1 MNLNLR
7 PIFSTLLR
15 NRTGAVLV
23 AMQIAVAL
31 AVLVN
36 ATYIV
41 KQRLDEINRPTG
53 VDDKNLFS
61 MDATGFTPRY
71 DYASSVREDLAYLRG
86 LDGVVAATVTD
97 DVPFNPN
104 GDSEALFKTPDIK
117 LSNLVGAYCYEMDEQ
132 GLQTL
137 GSHII
142 AGRGFRKEEIL
153 PPMTPA
159 TSTRPFPQIVVTQRL
174 AKTLFPDSNAV
185 GKQVYDFQ
193 ARPVTIVGIAS
204 DMAGPWPAAE
214 GTFIH
219 GAYWVPEQPLMYGFH
234 YLVRTAPGRRDEIM
248 RVAAAHLAQS
258 SRDRAI
264 SSVRSV
270 EYYKEFTYLTARV
283 TVDTLMIV
291 TALLLGVAALGIFGL
306 ATFNVTTR
314 TKQIGTRRALGAR
327 KADVVSYFMVENALI
342 TTAGIVLGCA
352 LALGIGYWLSLQ
364 YQLPRLDLYYLV
376 GGFLALWAI
385 GQLAA
390 WQPAR
395 RAAKVP
401 PSVATRTA

>member
-7 PIFSTLLR
+7 PIFSALLR

-31 AVLVN
+31 AILVN

-53 VDDKNLFS
+53 VDEQNLFS
-61 MDATGFTPRY
+61 MDATGFTERY

-86 LDGVVAATVTD
+86 LEGVTAATVTD
-97 DVPFNPN
+97 NVPFNPN
-104 GDSEALFKTPDIK
+104 GDSEALFKTPEAK
-117 LSNLVGAYCYEMDEQ
+117 VSEMVGAYAYEMDEQ
-132 GLQTL
+132 GLETL

-153 PPMTPA
+153 PPMTPS
-159 TSTRPFPQIVVTQRL
+159 TSMRPYPQIVVTQRL
-174 AKTLFPDSNAV
+174 ARTFFPDGNAV
-185 GKQVYDFQ
+185 GKRVYDFQ
-193 ARPVTIVGIAS
+193 GRPVTIVGIAS

-219 GAYWVPEQPLMYGFH
+219 GAYWVPQQPLLYGFH
-234 YLVRTAPGRRDEIM
+234 YLVRTKPGRRDEIM
-248 RVAAAHLAQS
+248 RVASQHLAQS
-258 SRDRAI
+258 NMDRAI
-264 SSVRSV
+264 SLVRSI
-270 EYYKEFTYLTARV
+270 EYYKAATYLTARV

-327 KADVVSYFMVENALI
+327 KADVVHYFMVENALI

-352 LALGIGYWLSLQ
+352 LALGIGYWLSMH

-376 GGFLALWAI
+376 GGILILWLL

-395 RAAKVP
+395 RAATVP

>member
-7 PIFSTLLR
+7 PILSALLR
-15 NRTGAVLV
+15 NRTGAILV

-31 AVLVN
+31 AILVN

-53 VDDKNLFS
+53 VDEKNLFVI
-61 MDATGFTPRY
+61 DPTGFTSRY

-86 LDGVVAATVTD
+86 LDGVIAATVTD
-97 DVPFNPN
+97 DVPFDPK
-104 GDSEALFKTPDIK
+104 GDSEALFRKPNQK
-117 LSNLVGAYCYEMDEQ
+117 FSSLVGAYAYEMDEE
-132 GLQTL
+132 GLETL

-153 PPMTPA
+153 PPMTPS
-159 TSTRPFPQIVVTQRL
+159 TSMRAFPQIVVTQRL
-174 AKTLFPDSNAV
+174 AQTFFPDGNAV
-185 GKQVYDFQ
+185 GKQVYDYLG
-193 ARPVTIVGIAS
+193 RPVTIVGIAS
-204 DMAGPWPAAE
+204 DMAGPWGAAD
-214 GTFIH
+214 GTFLH
-219 GAYWVPEQPLMYGFH
+219 GSYWVPQQPLMYGFH
-234 YLVRTAPGRRDEIM
+234 YLVRTKPGRRDEIM
-248 RVAAAHLAQS
+248 RVASEHLAQS
-258 SRDRAI
+258 NMNRAI

-270 EYYKEFTYLTARV
+270 EFYKEFTYLTGRV
-283 TVDTLMIV
+283 TADALMIV

-327 KADVVSYFMVENALI
+327 KADVVRYFMVENALI
-342 TTAGIVLGCA
+342 TTGGIVLGCA
-352 LALGIGYWLSLQ
+352 LALGVGYWLSFH

-376 GGFLALWAI
+376 GGILVLWGL

-395 RAAKVP
+395 RASRVS

>member
-7 PIFSTLLR
+7 PIFSALLR

-41 KQRLDEINRPTG
+41 KQRLDEITRPTG
-53 VDDKNLFS
+53 VDERNLFS
-61 MDATGFTPRY
+61 IDPTGFTPRY
-71 DYASSVREDLAYLRG
+71 DYTSSVREDLSWLRS
-86 LDGVVAATVTD
+86 LNGVVAATVTD
-97 DVPFNPN
+97 DMPFNPS
-104 GDSEALFKTPDIK
+104 GDSEALFKNPVAKI
-117 LSNLVGAYCYEMDEQ
+117 SELVGAYAYEMDEQ
-132 GLQTL
+132 GLETL
-137 GSHII
+137 GAHII
-142 AGRGFRKEEIL
+142 AGRGFRKDEIL
-153 PPMTPA
+153 PPMSPA

-174 AKTLFPDSNAV
+174 ARTFFPDGNAV
-185 GKQVYDFQ
+185 GKQVYDYLG
-193 ARPVTIVGIAS
+193 RPVTIIGIAS

-219 GAYWVPEQPLMYGFH
+219 GAYWVPELPLMYGFH
-234 YLVRTAPGRRDEIM
+234 YLVRTKPGRRDEIM
-248 RVAAAHLAQS
+248 RLASEHLSQS
-258 SRDRAI
+258 NMDRAI
-264 SSVRSV
+264 SGVRSV
-270 EYYKEFTYLTARV
+270 EYYKDVAYLNARV

-291 TALLLGVAALGIFGL
+291 TTLLLGVAALGIFGL

-327 KADVVSYFMVENALI
+327 KADVVRYFMVENALI

-364 YQLPRLDLYYLV
+364 YDLARLDLYYLV
-376 GGFLALWAI
+376 GGVLALWAI

-395 RAAKVP
+395 RAARVS